1 MYKAKSSRGSCNIIE
16 LFSCKLMMLGR
27 VEHQI
32 ISIESWWIP
41 WGYDSGA
48 FGKASSWE
56 IGMEYL
62 WIGKTLVK
70 LNTFIEE
77 IMYIHIY
84 IYITINIVRWTSCSG
99 MCFILWI
106 LIWEMIEVIW
116 IVKRWFQI
124 QRFINTSEWDPSVRL
139 PRIMMTSFLP
149 RHMAMLWRFRSLKTI
164 KFETPIRLLL
174 RPFGL
179 IRS

>member
-1 MYKAKSSRGSCNIIE
+1 
-16 LFSCKLMMLGR
+16 MMLGR

-84 IYITINIVRWTSCSG
+84 IYYY
-99 MCFILWI
+99 
-106 LIWEMIEVIW
+106 
-116 IVKRWFQI
+116 
-124 QRFINTSEWDPSVRL
+124 
-139 PRIMMTSFLP
+139 
-149 RHMAMLWRFRSLKTI
+149 
-164 KFETPIRLLL
+164 
-174 RPFGL
+174 
-179 IRS
+179 